1 MNMNTMK
8 VMRHGS
14 IKLIIQKVFAHS
26 YLSSFRLR
34 SSLSIPHPSHWHP
47 YLFFHTH
54 WSILDK
60 DQANRKEILGVG
72 VQYDHYWRHVAIPMS
87 YNFCPYHTHFD
98 ADMDLGSSYK
108 QPPRDIHSTS
118 FHIKMYKSSQLTS
131 ISIRTRENEKV
142 QSQVKA

>member
-1 MNMNTMK
+1 MNRSARSHKKGTIFWEFIVHSHEKKKHPQTWYHRNIMNMNTMK

-108 QPPRDIHSTS
+108 
-118 FHIKMYKSSQLTS
+118 
-131 ISIRTRENEKV
+131 
-142 QSQVKA
+142 

>member
-54 WSILDK
+54 WSTLDNVGTGPTGHP
-60 DQANRKEILGVG
+60 ARKGE
-72 VQYDHYWRHVAIPMS
+72 
-87 YNFCPYHTHFD
+87 
-98 ADMDLGSSYK
+98 DL
-108 QPPRDIHSTS
+108 
-118 FHIKMYKSSQLTS
+118 
-131 ISIRTRENEKV
+131 V
-142 QSQVKA
+142 